1 MQVQRKE
8 KKERLGLFLGCIG
21 VLCFSL
27 TLPTTRIAVEYF
39 GPTVAGLGRTVIAS
53 LLATIVLLIRKE
65 KLPSA
70 KQFKG
75 LIIVA
80 LGAVLGFPLLT
91 SWAMEKLPASH
102 GAVEI
107 ALLPLATAGFAI
119 IRAGELPSFKFWIA
133 SIVGFMAVIV
143 YAIQLGLGQ
152 LQYADFALLASVVIL
167 AFSYAEGGQL
177 ARDLGGWQVIAWALV
192 IAAPFFIVPVLLNV
206 SGEMLHAPLR
216 AWVSFVYLALVSQF
230 LAYVAWYSG
239 LAMGGVS
246 RVSQIQYLQPFLMI
260 LFSALLLNES
270 ITLFTMV
277 TSVIVV
283 LSVVLGKNTTVRK
296 VQSTSQDSLSQ
307 SK

>member
-53 LLATIVLLIRKE
+53 LLAAIVLLIRKE

-167 AFSYAEGGQL
+167 VFSYAEGGQL

-206 SGEMLHAPLR
+206 SREMLHAPLR